1 MKGENSINIPSGGG
15 IVAIADLE
23 FVLDGNLSIEAGG
36 ENYDAVTTLGSITV
50 KSNLENKQ
58 ELIANAAVGVG
69 LCCDGAVTIDAVSFK
84 SKAFYAAIDAG
95 SLFIRNNSYVDV
107 KATDD
112 FRNAI
117 FVGSEEATGEI
128 VISKTEMYAE
138 S

>member
-1 MKGENSINIPSGGG
+1 M
-15 IVAIADLE
+15 
-23 FVLDGNLSIEAGG
+23 
-36 ENYDAVTTLGSITV
+36 GSITV